1 MKIVL
6 PKCVYKFLKNVLY
19 FFVEQF
25 FKQGEIHFGI
35 GRNYSENNNVRG
47 DLFTKHLVENI
58 VSDRVKKYDPYRMD
72 ETTVYT
78 KLANLEFGK
87 ITLRKGL
94 LTGLSTLHPTTI
106 CTLNES
112 EGKLEINTNLG
123 AGPLQYQGETLIGF
137 GRYSRKAILSLCLLH
152 IRIIMDFDIDKETGR
167 KGRLF
172 DIFITEMKGFR
183 LRLHG
188 FGCLDLPINLGNL
201 FELLQYY
208 VLRRK
213 TRTMNWLQK
222 ISFLVIVLQFSVQI
236 HRTVGFLDDEDD
248 NVVRGDKYIDDLLDE
263 MIEQNGHEYDPYIL
277 EDSVIGFSK
286 KIVFVN
292 VSGEAKLHNG
302 YITGLKSL
310 HRPEHCSVEEE
321 DGELLVKADLGA
333 GVLNFHY
340 DGTVKFMN
348 FGPTITVHGELHYLE
363 THMEFTVDAKTGR
376 NGELK
381 KFVIDDMKGM
391 KITVTGL
398 GPMNWAMNYIISG
411 VTTIFQGFIR
421 NFMQKKIRSHIA
433 ERLPNYQFP
442 VEGGNIDITEV
453 PEITEAPKEPE
464 TEAPK
469 EPETEAPE
477 EIVPETEAPEEIVP
491 ETEAPEEVVTDSP
504 EQEALEAMQL
514 FKYLDLL

>member
-1 MKIVL
+1 MPLMLYTTRMHHK
-6 PKCVYKFLKNVLY
+6 KFSKKAKFILEL
-19 FFVEQF
+19 
-25 FKQGEIHFGI
+25 GEITA
-35 GRNYSENNNVRG
+35 RTTTYVG
-47 DLFTKHLVENI
+47 DLYTKHLVENI
-58 VSDRVKKYDPYRMD
+58 VSDRVKKYDPYIMD

-78 KLANLEFGK
+78 KIGNLELGK
-87 ITLRKGL
+87 ITLQKGL

-123 AGPLQYQGETLIGF
+123 AGPLQYRGETLIGF
-137 GRYSRKAILSLCLLH
+137 GRYSRKT
-152 IRIIMDFDIDKETGR
+152 IIS
-167 KGRLF
+167 
-172 DIFITEMKGFR
+172 
-183 LRLHG
+183 
-188 FGCLDLPINLGNL
+188 GNL

-213 TRTMNWLQK
+213 IRTMSWLQK
-222 ISFLVIVLQFSVQI
+222 ISFLVIVLQLSAQI
-236 HRTVGFLDDEDD
+236 HQTVGFLDDEDD

-286 KIVFVN
+286 KIAFVN

-321 DGELLVKADLGA
+321 DGKLLVKADLGA

-376 NGELK
+376 DGELK

-391 KITVTGL
+391 RITATGL

-421 NFMQKKIRSHIA
+421 NFMQKQIRSHIA

-469 EPETEAPE
+469 EPETEAPK
-477 EIVPETEAPEEIVP
+477 EIVS
-491 ETEAPEEVVTDSP
+491 EAPEEVVTDSP